1 MTQVP
6 TPCPKCGVTSKSE
19 DAELG
24 YCGNC
29 VAPRSTHQLADGQYE
44 KDVDQSV
51 TWWIVPAAMVF
62 YAGMVFGRATIHGE
76 PTTAKIQAAA
86 GGAIFGGLIFTC
98 GNLYYKYRNRGS
110 PGRRQEPGQTRSGG
124 WLRAAAVVTPRRVL
138 VACAGLVALLSL
150 LLFSLL
156 PYRAVNDRGEAQ
168 RCGSVV
174 VETIRPDDGVL
185 RNGACRA
192 EASRRTGLLGTL
204 SVSTIAGVAAFWLLL
219 GRSGARGTRQR

>member
-6 TPCPKCGVTSKSE
+6 TPCPKCGGMSKRE
-19 DAELG
+19 DVG

-29 VAPRSTHQLADGQYE
+29 VAPRSTQLADGQYE

-51 TWWIVPAAMVF
+51 TWWIVPVAMVF

-86 GGAIFGGLIFTC
+86 GGAIFGGLIFTW
-98 GNLYYKYRNRGS
+98 GNLYYKYRNWGP

-124 WLRAAAVVTPRRVL
+124 FLRAAAVVTPRRVL
-138 VACAGLVALLSL
+138 VACLGLVALLSL

-174 VETIRPDDGVL
+174 VETIRDDGVL